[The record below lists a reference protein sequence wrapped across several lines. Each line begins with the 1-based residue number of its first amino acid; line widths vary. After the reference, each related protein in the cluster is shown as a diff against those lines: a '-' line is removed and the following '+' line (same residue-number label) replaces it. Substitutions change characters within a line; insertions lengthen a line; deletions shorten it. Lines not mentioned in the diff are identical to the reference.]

1 MFEEKIIGEALTYD
15 DVLIIPN
22 YSEVL
27 PKDVNIQTQLTRQI
41 RINIPILS
49 AAMDTV
55 TESNMARAIAREGGL
70 GVIHKNMSIERQAE
84 QVDLVK
90 RSESG
95 MITKPITLTSDK
107 TVGDA
112 LQIMNKFRISGI
124 PIVEKN
130 GKLIGIVT
138 NRDLRFNPDL
148 KDSLVNVMTKD
159 KLITAPLGTTLDDAE
174 VILQKYRIEKLLV
187 VDDNY
192 TLKGLI
198 TVKDIQK
205 KKQFPNSAK
214 DSLGRLLCGAAVGV
228 APSTLERV
236 QALVA
241 AGVDVIFIDTAHGHS
256 AGVINVLKEIKQNY
270 PDISVVAGNIGTAE
284 AAETLIQNGADGLKV
299 GIGPGSICTTRIV
312 VGIGV
317 PQLTAI
323 FNVVS
328 VARKYNVPVI
338 ADGGIKQTGDIS
350 KAIAAGADSVMIGN
364 LLAGH
369 EESPGD
375 KMIYE
380 RRAYK
385 IYRGMGS
392 LEAMKQGSA
401 DRYFQD
407 VESEISKY
415 VPEGIEGR
423 VPFKGNVS
431 ETIYQLVGGLKAAM
445 GYTGCA
451 SVEEFKANAKF
462 VKISYS
468 SLIESHP
475 HNVAITKESPNYFV

>member
-159 KLITAPLGTTLDDAE
+159 KLVTAPLGTTLDDAE

-236 QALVA
+236 HALVA

-312 VGIGV
+312 AGIGV

-392 LEAMKQGSA
+392 VEAMKQGSA

-475 HNVAITKESPNYFV
+475 HHVAITKESPNYFV